1 MSDPHWFKESLLC
14 LLSNATKYSSGAP
27 VTVAVDL
34 VMFCRLPKPRG
45 GMALAPATLAH
56 FQSQGRFSVMTNV
69 AVDGVPA
76 IALARYNSQG
86 TVTGLPSFK
95 PSAAADGVPASAPA
109 SNKGFF
115 DGHGRRGSY
124 GRGHGHVLGPTDRQS
139 DSTRPAAPTPHP
151 HPHPLPHPHP
161 PAPGRHPAPAPR
173 ALFLMVTV
181 EDEGIGIE
189 LDKRTELFQPFKQ
202 AQRLTGGTGLG
213 LYSLSKVR
221 T

>member
-1 MSDPHWFKESLLC
+1 VVSDPHWFKESLLC

-45 GMALAPATLAH
+45 GMALAPATLSH
-56 FQSQGRFSVMTNV
+56 FHSQGRFSVTPNV
-69 AVDGVPA
+69 AADGVPA
-76 IALARYNSQG
+76 IALARFNSQG
-86 TVTGLPSFK
+86 TVAGLPSFT
-95 PSAAADGVPASAPA
+95 PSAAVDGVPASAPA
-109 SNKGFF
+109 SNKGFL
-115 DGHGRRGSY
+115 DGPGRRGSY

-151 HPHPLPHPHP
+151 HPPPL
-161 PAPGRHPAPAPR
+161 ARHPAPAPR